1 MFYQNNNDY
10 MRDAFFYSQPQN
22 STYQYPDMNNMNNYN
37 AMGNN
42 MMPYG
47 CNMNYGM
54 TGMSGMNNQ
63 PTQISSMYPQ
73 VYRIIDPVA
82 NRVIANNN
90 YPYYTEDNLNNMV
103 DTVYNIVQGDISSL
117 NSNNNMADTVSDDT
131 VTQGASRTT
140 TTTNANNNTRQ
151 TNTAEVT
158 RTVSTVNTQNTNN
171 DNQLLKDLIKII
183 IIKQLLSRPNNNN
196 GCRSC
201 NMNNMPMQGN
211 YYDTRY
217 MGMM

>member
-22 STYQYPDMNNMNNYN
+22 STYQYPDMNNYN

-54 TGMSGMNNQ
+54 NQSVQ
-63 PTQISSMYPQ
+63 PTSVSNMYPQ

-103 DTVYNIVQGDISSL
+103 DTVYNIVQGDVSSL
-117 NSNNNMADTVSDDT
+117 SSSSSMAETVSDDT
-131 VTQGASRTT
+131 ITQGASRS
-140 TTTNANNNTRQ
+140 TTTNTNNNTRQ
-151 TNTAEVT
+151 TNTEVT
-158 RTVSTVNTQNTNN
+158 RTVSTVNTQNANN

-183 IIKQLLSRPNNNN
+183 IIKQLLSRPNNN